1 MTQQTPTFETL
12 QKGGKK
18 VMAKALATIESEAQA
33 PETLQLLDEAFLN
46 PKAHVLGF
54 TGPPGVGKSTLINH
68 FIERIRSEGKSV
80 GVIAVDP
87 SSHLT
92 GGALLGDRTRIIT
105 DPEDE
110 DIFIRS
116 MAARD
121 RLGGLASLTVGAM
134 VLMRARYD
142 VVIIETVGVGQ
153 SETDI
158 AGVAD
163 TIIFCVQPASGDS
176 LQFMKAGIMELPHI
190 MAITKGD
197 MGTPARRAAAD
208 VKGAMGLS
216 SAMSDGWT
224 PEVVTL
230 SSTKHTGF
238 GELEQAITAH
248 KTWLDE
254 GGRLHAARR
263 IQATGWLSDA
273 VRTRFGEDGVSRVE
287 GELRLEKDESP
298 FSKMTHLAQNILK
311 SRA

>member
-1 MTQQTPTFETL
+1 MAHKTPKFETL
-12 QKGGKK
+12 REGGKK
-18 VMAKALATIESEAQA
+18 VMATALAAIESKAGE
-33 PETLQLLDEAFLN
+33 PETLQLLDEAYVN

-68 FIERIRSEGKSV
+68 FIERTRREGKSV

-110 DIFIRS
+110 DIYIRS

-121 RLGGLASLTVGAM
+121 RLGGLASLTIGAM

-208 VKGAMGLS
+208 VKGALGLT
-216 SAMSDGWT
+216 ANMADGWT

-230 SSTKHTGF
+230 SSTQHTGF
-238 GELEQAITAH
+238 EELQEAIKAH

-254 GGRLHAARR
+254 GQRLHAARR
-263 IQATGWLSDA
+263 MQASGWLKDA
-273 VRTRFGEDGVSRVE
+273 VNTRFGEDGVSRVKD
-287 GELRLEKDESP
+287 ELRLEKNESP

-311 SRA
+311 SRP